1 MIFESFLKWGREVI
15 SRQSSVISRGVCEK
29 AKKKG
34 KPLD

>member
-15 SRQSSVISRGVCEK
+15 SRQSSVEVCEK